1 MALGTT
7 NEKER
12 NNMNKKLL
20 LMLLVITSCQLKRDN
35 SLNNVLENVIID
47 SNTVSQDVEPLGC
60 DLVDTLSIVGDFE
73 YQLRKINQREYQIN
87 WGDKNYKRKYHETFG
102 CWQSTD
108 KEICDFTPKV
118 DTMTDNEII
127 LRVTTSTPSVSNCSP
142 IEYKM
147 IYLPNNKKEEP
158 FEIEFYQKTIGRYV
172 IFSNSLDTISVM
184 NLETKKIQS
193 MELNPKPYFEFK
205 TIDSS
210 LDGIRIDGKVL
221 KFRYFIGTHEQYN
234 YTDRRMSLKI

>member
-1 MALGTT
+1 
-7 NEKER
+7 
-12 NNMNKKLL
+12 
-20 LMLLVITSCQLKRDN
+20 MLLVITSCQLKRDN

-127 LRVTTSTPSVSNCSP
+127 L
-142 IEYKM
+142 IFLIK
-147 IYLPNNKKEEP
+147 NKC
-158 FEIEFYQKTIGRYV
+158 
-172 IFSNSLDTISVM
+172 
-184 NLETKKIQS
+184 
-193 MELNPKPYFEFK
+193 
-205 TIDSS
+205 
-210 LDGIRIDGKVL
+210 
-221 KFRYFIGTHEQYN
+221 
-234 YTDRRMSLKI
+234 